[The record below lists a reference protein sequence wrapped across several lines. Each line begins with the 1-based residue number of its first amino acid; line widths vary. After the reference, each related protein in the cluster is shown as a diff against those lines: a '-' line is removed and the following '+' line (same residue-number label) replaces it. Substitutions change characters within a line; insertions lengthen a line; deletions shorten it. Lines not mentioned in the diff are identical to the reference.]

1 MRRLGILI
9 AVLTLAAGCDRQPQ
23 TKGDGSAPIRGLVT
37 KIVRSTEKVTLR
49 RYPGVLEPKDITSL
63 SFEVAGKLD
72 KLDLTVGQRVSTGDV
87 LARLDSEQF
96 ETDIEKQ
103 AAAVAEMAATL
114 TQAREDLGRAEKLL
128 EKGVVTKVRRD
139 TDRTKV
145 RTSQAQL
152 IQAEKAL
159 ATAREALQDTVI
171 LAPFDG
177 IINSVDA
184 DSFSTI
190 SAGTAVTSIYDASTF
205 EVSFSVNFE
214 TISQLVVGTPAKV
227 RLADDPEV
235 VLAGVVS
242 ELGERADTVSS
253 FPVIVDLQDSHAFI
267 KAGMAVE
274 VSFEFKLPAEQGY
287 LIPISAAITE
297 GQIPAQ
303 ASPTEVVPVGMFVFH
318 PGTGTVRR
326 RDVLMAGLRENQF
339 LIIEG
344 LNPGEHVATAGVSFL
359 REGMKVKLLEPKNV
373 PGE

>member
-1 MRRLGILI
+1 MKRICI
-9 AVLTLAAGCDRQPQ
+9 CITVLLVAAGCDRQTQ
-23 TKGDGSAPIRGLVT
+23 SKGDGSAPVRGLVAT
-37 KIVRSTEKVTLR
+37 MVEAAEKTTLR

-72 KLDLTVGQRVSTGDV
+72 KLDLTVGQRVAKGEV

-103 AAAVAEMAATL
+103 AAAVTEMAATL
-114 TQAREDLGRAEKLL
+114 TQAKEDLGRAEKLL
-128 EKGVVTKVRRD
+128 KKGVVTKVRRD

-152 IQAEKAL
+152 VQAEKAL
-159 ATAREALQDTVI
+159 ATAKEALQDTVI

-184 DSFSTI
+184 DSFSTL
-190 SAGTAVTSIYDASTF
+190 SAGTVVTSIYDATSF
-205 EVSFSVNFE
+205 EVSFSVNFD
-214 TISQLVVGTPAKV
+214 TISRLVVGTPAKV

-235 VLAGVVS
+235 ALAGVVS

-253 FPVIVDLQDSHAFI
+253 FPVIVELKDSHPLI
-267 KAGMAVE
+267 KAGMAIE
-274 VSFEFKLPAEQGY
+274 VSFEFNLPAERGY
-287 LIPISAAITE
+287 LIPISAAIAE
-297 GQIPAQ
+297 GQIPAH
-303 ASPTEVVPVGMFVFH
+303 AGPTAVVPVGMFVYD
-318 PGTGTVRR
+318 PDTGTVKRR
-326 RDVLMAGLRENQF
+326 EVLMAGLRENQF
-339 LIIEG
+339 LIIDG

-359 REGMKVKLLEPKNV
+359 REGMKVKLLAPHDR

>member
-1 MRRLGILI
+1 M
-9 AVLTLAAGCDRQPQ
+9 LAMGCDRHTQSN
-23 TKGDGSAPIRGLVT
+23 GDGSAPIRGLITTVV
-37 KIVRSTEKVTLR
+37 KSAEKTTLR

-72 KLDLTVGQRVSTGDV
+72 KLDLTVGQRIAKGEV

-103 AAAVAEMAATL
+103 AAAVAEMTATL
-114 TQAREDLGRAEKLL
+114 TQAKEDLGRAEKLL

-145 RTSQAQL
+145 RTSEAQL
-152 IQAEKAL
+152 VQAEKAL
-159 ATAREALQDTVI
+159 ATAKEALQDTVI

-184 DSFSTI
+184 DSFSTLA
-190 SAGTAVTSIYDASTF
+190 AGTAVTSIYDATSF
-205 EVSFSVNFE
+205 EVSFSVNFD
-214 TISQLVVGTPAKV
+214 TISRLVVGTPAKV

-235 VLAGVVS
+235 ILAGIVS

-253 FPVIVDLQDSHAFI
+253 FPVIVELKDSHPLI
-267 KAGMAVE
+267 KAGMAIE

-303 ASPTEVVPVGMFVFH
+303 AGPTAIVPVGMFVYD
-318 PGTGTVRR
+318 PDTGTVKRR
-326 RDVLMAGLRENQF
+326 EVLMAGLRENQF
-339 LIIEG
+339 LIIDG

-359 REGMKVKLLEPKNV
+359 REGMKVKLLAPQDG